1 MWGKGKE
8 RGKTQKIKLVI
19 ESLCN
24 GKKKNTAQPWSL
36 LSSVEIPNNGNS
48 SDNVGKIEFI
58 CIIAVFFFFL
68 HAQFFTKIDFRFCPH
83 PNPHTHTHT
92 TDAYPN
98 MPFLC
103 NIKFSFF
110 CRFWHKQRR
119 GKNKRTRDGIRLLL
133 LADTDGAAAT
143 TSGLGV
149 LTTDTETPNRKQ
161 RRTNQRADGMD
172 ARTSGGGDRGERGS
186 S

>member
-1 MWGKGKE
+1 MRTWQTTGSTSGFPWPPPILGSSTTENKSLYMKWFSLSLSLFLLTRPFFFFCPPLLADFSYVRMWGKGKE

-68 HAQFFTKIDFRFCPH
+68 HAQFFTKIDFWFCPH
-83 PNPHTHTHT
+83 PNPHTHTPQT
-92 TDAYPN
+92 LIQTC
-98 MPFLC
+98 PFCVIL
-103 NIKFSFF
+103 SFHF
-110 CRFWHKQRR
+110 
-119 GKNKRTRDGIRLLL
+119 L
-133 LADTDGAAAT
+133 
-143 TSGLGV
+143 
-149 LTTDTETPNRKQ
+149 
-161 RRTNQRADGMD
+161 
-172 ARTSGGGDRGERGS
+172 
-186 S
+186 